1 MSKKTFKTFI
11 AFSLVAVLGFV
22 FMNVVGTPSS
32 IAGSSKVTI
41 CHKVGGAEVT
51 LNVAD
56 DGAAGGHIPNHTGDS
71 FGPCAT
77 DSGSNVNTN
86 SSAFGFGDPSTR
98 MKDYREE

>member
-1 MSKKTFKTFI
+1 MSKKTLKTCI
-11 AFSLVAVLGFV
+11 AFSLVTVLGFV

-32 IAGSSKVTI
+32 VAGNTKVTI

-56 DGAAGGHIPNHTGDS
+56 DGAYGGHIPNHANDTTGACS
-71 FGPCAT
+71 S

-86 SSAFGFGDPSTR
+86 SSSFGFTDPSTR
-98 MKDYREE
+98 MKDFREN